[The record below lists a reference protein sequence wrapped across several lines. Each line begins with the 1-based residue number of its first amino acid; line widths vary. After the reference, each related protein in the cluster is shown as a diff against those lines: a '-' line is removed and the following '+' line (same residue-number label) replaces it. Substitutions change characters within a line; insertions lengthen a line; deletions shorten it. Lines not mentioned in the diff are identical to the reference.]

1 LYICLINKQQNM
13 ITFDPSKCKV
23 VSGDFL
29 PSTEF
34 VNEIFDGDGSSVS
47 YAQFL
52 EIESEGFQIEVIYD
66 LYLSGRVYRDR
77 GDYWTPSSIEVD
89 VKSVDVEISS
99 ITIDGYDVEL
109 TEDLVKI
116 FNNVIKNI
124 I

>member
-1 LYICLINKQQNM
+1 M
-13 ITFDPSKCKV
+13 ITFNPSKCKV

-34 VNEIFDGDGSSVS
+34 ENEIFDGDGSSVL
-47 YAQFL
+47 YAQFVEL
-52 EIESEGFQIEVIYD
+52 QSEGFQIEVIYD
-66 LYLSGRVYRDR
+66 LYLSGRIYRDC

-99 ITIDGYDVEL
+99 ITIDGYDVQL
-109 TEDLVKI
+109 TTELVKI